1 MSTAPPGGA
10 YEWNANDY
18 SNLVTISAAALASV
32 LLVVFK
38 SRCET
43 ISVCWGL
50 WACQRALQ
58 ESDGDDAESPPARA
72 NPSPEAAA

>member
-1 MSTAPPGGA
+1 MSTAASGA

-18 SNLVTISAAALASV
+18 SNLVTIAAAALASV

-58 ESDGDDAESPPARA
+58 QESDGDDAEMAESPPARG
-72 NPSPEAAA
+72 